1 MDKLRDKIEQD
12 LYCETCRCCPRAK
25 QCHEECENCE
35 EYETELEKQL
45 KKVGLELW

>member
-12 LYCETCRCCPRAK
+12 LYCEMCRCCPRAK
-25 QCHEECENCE
+25 KCHEECENCE

-45 KKVGLELW
+45 KKVGIDLC